1 MKNNALFKLIKEM
14 NKKFKNKI
22 YFRNKKNDNCN

>member
-22 YFRNKKNDNCN
+22 YFRNKNDNCN